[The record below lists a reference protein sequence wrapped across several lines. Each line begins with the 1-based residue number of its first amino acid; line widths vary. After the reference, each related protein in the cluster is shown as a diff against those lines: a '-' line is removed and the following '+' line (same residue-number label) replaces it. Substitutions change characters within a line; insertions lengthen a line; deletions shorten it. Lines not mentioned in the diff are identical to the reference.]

1 MKKDMEYLKLMAFA
15 DDYSNR
21 NYEIA
26 VSFMKAIDLMIKD
39 KKDGLNNY
47 YEVYL
52 CPIKNPNIDAYIICT
67 TSSHRDYALQI
78 KASSKYNP
86 AIKDVIYNG
95 RHKYP
100 LNPDNYL
107 LMTWKK
113 FKTYKSFNYQPNV
126 KDESILELL
135 HELENQ
141 KKDFPQE
148 IEFLENCLQKI
159 REATYNNNEVNWI
172 ELKRLQAQ
180 LLGKNKLEEAVYL
193 P

>member
-1 MKKDMEYLKLMAFA
+1 MRKNLQLIKEKAFA

-26 VSFMKAIDLMIKD
+26 GSFMKAIDLMIKD
-39 KKDGLNNY
+39 KKDGLDNY

-67 TSSHRDYALQI
+67 TSPHRDYALQI
-78 KASSKYNP
+78 RASSKYNS
-86 AIKDVIYNG
+86 ATKDIIYNG

-159 REATYNNNEVNWI
+159 REATYNNNEANWI

-180 LLGKNKLEEAVYL
+180 LLEKNKLEEAVYL

>member
-1 MKKDMEYLKLMAFA
+1 MKKDMEYLKLTAFA

-39 KKDGLNNY
+39 KKAGLDNY

-67 TSSHRDYALQI
+67 TSPHRDYALQI
-78 KASSKYNP
+78 KASSKYN
-86 AIKDVIYNG
+86 AATKDIVYNG

-100 LNPDNYL
+100 LNPNNYL
-107 LMTWKK
+107 LMTWHK
-113 FKTYKSFNYQPNV
+113 FTTHKGFNYQPNV
-126 KDESILELL
+126 KDESVLQLLNDLEA
-135 HELENQ
+135 Q
-141 KKDFPQE
+141 KEEFPQE
-148 IEFLENCLQKI
+148 IKFLENCLYTIK
-159 REATYNNNEVNWI
+159 EATCNHDEVNWI
-172 ELKRLQAQ
+172 ELKRIQARK
-180 LLGKNKLEEAVYL
+180 LGKNILEEAVYL